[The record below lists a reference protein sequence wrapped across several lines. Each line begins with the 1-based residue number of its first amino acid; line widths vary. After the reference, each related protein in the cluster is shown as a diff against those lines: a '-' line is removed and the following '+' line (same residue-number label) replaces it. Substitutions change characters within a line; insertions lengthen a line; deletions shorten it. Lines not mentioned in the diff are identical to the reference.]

1 MPLWCGVEFLSIALF
16 VPTGTL
22 TVTREARMN
31 IPDGALLGLF
41 VLGMFTIFLL
51 LRKK

>member
-1 MPLWCGVEFLSIALF
+1 MEFLSIALF

-31 IPDGALLGLF
+31 IPDGALLGLEIL
-41 VLGMFTIFLL
+41 VLVKTKQSILDVM
-51 LRKK
+51 